1 MVDRN
6 KELAINTVILGIGQL
21 IPKFLAIVLLP
32 LLTSYLTTEEYG
44 NYDLILS
51 IASLLIPVV
60 TMQIQQA
67 VFRYLL
73 ASKSAENKTLYV
85 TGSLV
90 YIGISSVVCYP
101 IVYLILR
108 LFKIDSLSAVLICL
122 LFLSEALY
130 SLLGQIVRGLG
141 YNAKYSVSVVVY
153 SAVNLAATAVILM
166 GVAGEVGFANMES
179 TDGNSTYRNRIIDAI
194 YNMDANQLCSMARY
208 EIR

>member
-73 ASKSAENKTLYV
+73 ASKSDENKTLYV

-101 IVYLILR
+101 IVYLLLR
-108 LFKIDSLSAVLICL
+108 LFKIDH
-122 LFLSEALY
+122 
-130 SLLGQIVRGLG
+130 
-141 YNAKYSVSVVVY
+141 
-153 SAVNLAATAVILM
+153 
-166 GVAGEVGFANMES
+166 
-179 TDGNSTYRNRIIDAI
+179 YR
-194 YNMDANQLCSMARY
+194 QL
-208 EIR
+208 

>member
-122 LFLSEALY
+122 LFFKRS
-130 SLLGQIVRGLG
+130 SLFTFG
-141 YNAKYSVSVVVY
+141 
-153 SAVNLAATAVILM
+153 
-166 GVAGEVGFANMES
+166 ANRS
-179 TDGNSTYRNRIIDAI
+179 WFRI
-194 YNMDANQLCSMARY
+194 QC
-208 EIR
+208 

>member
-90 YIGISSVVCYP
+90 YIGISSV
-101 IVYLILR
+101 IR
-108 LFKIDSLSAVLICL
+108 LCI
-122 LFLSEALY
+122 
-130 SLLGQIVRGLG
+130 
-141 YNAKYSVSVVVY
+141 
-153 SAVNLAATAVILM
+153 
-166 GVAGEVGFANMES
+166 
-179 TDGNSTYRNRIIDAI
+179 
-194 YNMDANQLCSMARY
+194 
-208 EIR
+208 

>member
-73 ASKSAENKTLYV
+73 ASKSDENKTLYV

-130 SLLGQIVRGLG
+130 SLLGQIVRGL
-141 YNAKYSVSVVVY
+141 
-153 SAVNLAATAVILM
+153 
-166 GVAGEVGFANMES
+166 
-179 TDGNSTYRNRIIDAI
+179 
-194 YNMDANQLCSMARY
+194 
-208 EIR
+208 

>member
-73 ASKSAENKTLYV
+73 ASKSDENKTLYV

-101 IVYLILR
+101 IDFETIQNRFIIGSFDLFAFFKRSSLFTFGANRSWFRIQCQIFCKCCGLFSSQSCCNCRYADGVSFGASRGDYISNNR
-108 LFKIDSLSAVLICL
+108 LLEFRSLYGTRIWYAS
-122 LFLSEALY
+122 LF
-130 SLLGQIVRGLG
+130 
-141 YNAKYSVSVVVY
+141 
-153 SAVNLAATAVILM
+153 
-166 GVAGEVGFANMES
+166 
-179 TDGNSTYRNRIIDAI
+179 
-194 YNMDANQLCSMARY
+194 
-208 EIR
+208 

>member
-73 ASKSAENKTLYV
+73 A
-85 TGSLV
+85 
-90 YIGISSVVCYP
+90 
-101 IVYLILR
+101 
-108 LFKIDSLSAVLICL
+108 F
-122 LFLSEALY
+122 F
-130 SLLGQIVRGLG
+130 LLGKLG
-141 YNAKYSVSVVVY
+141 CT
-153 SAVNLAATAVILM
+153 LHP
-166 GVAGEVGFANMES
+166 F
-179 TDGNSTYRNRIIDAI
+179 
-194 YNMDANQLCSMARY
+194 QLRY
-208 EIR
+208 LFW